1 MSEILWNQN
10 KFKQSSNYFSQFK
23 NPFLLHPNFSNFFA
37 SLKWNSHLVSSQVFE
52 NMFGNM
58 WNHLRVIGIASID
71 FIKYIVFE
79 LHAGVL
85 EHVLAGIL
93 FLCNFLNLH
102 LALFLNEYV
111 LSVLHLHAFAPLKEG
126 FTLYGLVESE
136 RGAYHHVFA
145 ISKHVRPVLEE
156 NSIVLHVLIWRDIFF
171 VASGFVVPVGLMG

>member
-136 RGAYHHVFA
+136 RGLTIMFLPFLSMLDPSLRKTLLSFMYSFGG
-145 ISKHVRPVLEE
+145 IFSLLPLVL
-156 NSIVLHVLIWRDIFF
+156 SFQWD
-171 VASGFVVPVGLMG
+171 